1 VHVLGLRWHNGI
13 QLSFVPEVVPLV
25 LLRGGKDV
33 VLLEDGWIV
42 VLGLIRL
49 PGGWLILMVLL
60 TFSRLP
66 WRRARELAG
75 ALLEL
80 LDEAALAR
88 GVGGLPAGGAVEPSR
103 LVKLCIEGVFDPFT
117 PLTAAGCPRASL
129 VSNYSL
135 RAGRALGE
143 RLLEVEP

>member
-1 VHVLGLRWHNGI
+1 M
-13 QLSFVPEVVPLV
+13 LV
-25 LLRGGKDV
+25 
-33 VLLEDGWIV
+33 
-42 VLGLIRL
+42 
-49 PGGWLILMVLL
+49 VLL
-60 TFSRLP
+60 TFSQLP